1 MKKVTNNNS
10 TSAAGPN
17 KTAAGAVAATP
28 QHTYRWISVLLV
40 IGHVVETAL
49 QIYLIHHYWQ
59 LTTRWAAGLAAL
71 LTATVAIINAA
82 SIIGVRRGLDFADRW
97 FGQCLCYVMHFSLLG
112 MVWRFLKLTF
122 LYDRTDLREFAL
134 LRFVQVKTKDPQKIS
149 KKEEETINL
158 SDRHTGLFSFGLNCC
173 RTCCSSTHIC
183 VVEFHHLL
191 LLFFFDWVFVL
202 KNHFFSS
209 VP

>member
-1 MKKVTNNNS
+1 MKKVTNNNL
-10 TSAAGPN
+10 TSAAGTN
-17 KTAAGAVAATP
+17 KAAAGAAAATP

-149 KKEEETINL
+149 KKEEEKEGK
-158 SDRHTGLFSFGLNCC
+158 R
-173 RTCCSSTHIC
+173 
-183 VVEFHHLL
+183 
-191 LLFFFDWVFVL
+191 
-202 KNHFFSS
+202 
-209 VP
+209 

>member
-1 MKKVTNNNS
+1 MKKVNNNNNPA
-10 TSAAGPN
+10 SAAAAVAGPN
-17 KTAAGAVAATP
+17 KGAPTTP

-40 IGHVVETAL
+40 IGHVLETAL

-71 LTATVAIINAA
+71 LTAIVAIINAA

-134 LRFVQVKTKDPQKIS
+134 LRFIQVTKRE
-149 KKEEETINL
+149 KKGEKECGE
-158 SDRHTGLFSFGLNCC
+158 
-173 RTCCSSTHIC
+173 
-183 VVEFHHLL
+183 
-191 LLFFFDWVFVL
+191 
-202 KNHFFSS
+202 KHFIIY
-209 VP
+209 

>member
-1 MKKVTNNNS
+1 MIKKMHPASSATATA
-10 TSAAGPN
+10 TS
-17 KTAAGAVAATP
+17 GASRSSPAQ
-28 QHTYRWISVLLV
+28 QHNYRWISVLLV
-40 IGHVVETAL
+40 LGHVLETVL
-49 QIYLIHHYWQ
+49 QIYLIQHYWQ

-134 LRFVQVKTKDPQKIS
+134 LRFVQV
-149 KKEEETINL
+149 NL
-158 SDRHTGLFSFGLNCC
+158 LH
-173 RTCCSSTHIC
+173 SST
-183 VVEFHHLL
+183 VEI
-191 LLFFFDWVFVL
+191 VR
-202 KNHFFSS
+202 
-209 VP
+209 

>member
-1 MKKVTNNNS
+1 MTAPRTACSPLEISPFDIVINQQSCLFAVYPSWLDRAAAGLNKILGRSNATTATPSRMMKKTH
-10 TSAAGPN
+10 SAASNP
-17 KTAAGAVAATP
+17 AASCVPRSPAAP
-28 QHTYRWISVLLV
+28 AAHQHTYRWISVLLV
-40 IGHVVETAL
+40 LGHVLETAL

-112 MVWRFLKLTF
+112 IVWRFLKLTF

-134 LRFVQVKTKDPQKIS
+134 LRFVQV
-149 KKEEETINL
+149 NL
-158 SDRHTGLFSFGLNCC
+158 LDS
-173 RTCCSSTHIC
+173 
-183 VVEFHHLL
+183 
-191 LLFFFDWVFVL
+191 
-202 KNHFFSS
+202 
-209 VP
+209 